1 MCEAYTLDNGQLRL
15 VVAPCNGASVVRFE
29 ALTPAGSVPL
39 LRPGEGPDDDP
50 NRMGMYPLLPWSN
63 RISGGGFH
71 WRGRDHRLLAN
82 LAGEP
87 LPIHGDG
94 WQQPWRVVALAPE
107 RMRLALHSDWQ
118 PPFDYRALLD
128 YRLEGASLVV
138 DLHLTH
144 LGKLPIPYGAG
155 MHPWFVRTPDV
166 RLSAPASGVW
176 EVDAAQLPSHWRR
189 LNADDPWQFADNAV
203 LPEGRIDNLF
213 TGWRGRG
220 RLGWPRRGLSM
231 AFSVAPRLSRYLVFS
246 PGYDADFFCFEP
258 VSHTVDAHHFNDPLG
273 EGLVELASGESLGQR
288 WRFGPVQWHGTG

>member
-15 VVAPCNGASVVRFE
+15 VVAPGNGASVVRFE
-29 ALTPAGSVPL
+29 ALTPAGPVPL

-63 RISGGGFH
+63 RISGDGFH

-107 RMRLALHSDWQ
+107 RMRLALHSAWQ

-144 LGKLPIPYGAG
+144 LGNQPIPYGAG

-166 RLSAPASGVW
+166 CLSATASGVW

-189 LNADDPWQFADNAV
+189 LNADDPWQFADNAA

-220 RLGWPRRGLSM
+220 RLGWPQRGLSM

-246 PGYDADFFCFEP
+246 PGRDADFFCFEP